1 MYNATRTCAHC
12 GPRYVCIAAACK
24 ARAALQGCLGSFLK
38 HRHVQTTHSKQASE
52 KTLSGWT
59 KGVKVTAA
67 VQRSGLLH
75 RTHWTHAPGRL
86 AAGGR
91 QAQAAKNA
99 VFRQFQRRCAV
110 HEVRTSV
117 LSGLPAQREV
127 HERPVE
133 QQPAHQRGACAT
145 RARIHSSQALNINKS
160 QPPARRRLS
169 MLVAHAMSETATL
182 MRAPA
187 RPRNHTSRAISAS
200 LCRPAPPP
208 PPLIVR
214 LGTSTKP
221 MCDHP
226 PQRPKRKVL
235 QAGGQRRTV
244 DGLHVGAVG
253 VLLQAERALQAGD
266 RVADRVADGVMHV
279 DLPHARPRSGWG

>member
-182 MRAPA
+182 MRAGPTTQSHIPCNQCFFMQA
-187 RPRNHTSRAISAS
+187 STSAASPHSATRHLYKAHVRPPTTAPQAKGAASR
-200 LCRPAPPP
+200 RPAAH
-208 PPLIVR
+208 R
-214 LGTSTKP
+214 
-221 MCDHP
+221 
-226 PQRPKRKVL
+226 
-235 QAGGQRRTV
+235 
-244 DGLHVGAVG
+244 
-253 VLLQAERALQAGD
+253 
-266 RVADRVADGVMHV
+266 
-279 DLPHARPRSGWG
+279 